1 MLTFRASVDIM
12 AMMEQLTQEQ
22 IMASMQSWQ
31 GWIGGLAAA
40 GHFVATEQL
49 APEGM
54 VLTGPDATATDG
66 PFMEVKEMLGGFLI
80 LTATDL
86 AHAAELAKGCPVLAE
101 GGSVEIRPLMV
112 LEF

>member
-12 AMMEQLTQEQ
+12 AMMENLTQDQ
-22 IMASMQSWQ
+22 IMASMQQWQ

-40 GHFVATEQL
+40 GHFVSTEQL

-54 VLTGPDATATDG
+54 VLTGPNAAATDG

-80 LTATDL
+80 LTANDIKE
-86 AHAAELAKGCPVLAE
+86 AAELSKGCPVLAE